1 MKKFLKPL
9 VVAFALLVSVG
20 ASAQLPLSFGINA
33 GMNLSNVGGD
43 IDDTDAKVGFQVGVT
58 ADLALP
64 MNFFLQSGLSFTTKG
79 YKGNGFVLKD
89 GVASDADITSNA
101 MYLQLP
107 IRAGY
112 KLVSLPGLN
121 LNVNAGPYFA
131 HGIGG
136 KTKYESR
143 IGDVKNDTF
152 SKYELKRFDV
162 GLGFGVG
169 AEITKFTV
177 NLGYEFGLIN
187 ISKVDVYDIK
197 NRNAFLTVGYKF

>member
-79 YKGNGFVLKD
+79 YKID
-89 GVASDADITSNA
+89 ESVAGYKAETSVNA

-112 KLVSLPGLN
+112 KLVSLPGFD

-131 HGIGG
+131 YGLGG
-136 KTKYESR
+136 KTKYELNHK
-143 IGDVKNDTF
+143 DYKHDTF
-152 SKYELKRFDV
+152 DDGRLKRFDF

-169 AEITKFTV
+169 ATVMTKFTV
-177 NLGYEFGLIN
+177 NLGYELGLTN
-187 ISKVDVYDIK
+187 ISDAKGDDIK